1 MSKKSSLKIRAKV
14 KNGVTT
20 VKALVRHPMETGL
33 RKDKKTGKMIPAKFI
48 QNISCE
54 LNGKKVINGEI
65 GVAVSKNPYF
75 SFKFEDGKSG
85 DEITMSWT
93 DNLGKSDTLSAKI
106 K

>member
-1 MSKKSSLKIRAKV
+1 MSKKSSIKIRAKL

-33 RKDKKTGKMIPAKFI
+33 RKDKKTGKVIPAKFI
-48 QNISCE
+48 QNLSCE
-54 LNGKKVINGEI
+54 VNGKKVINGQI

-75 SFKFEDGKSG
+75 SFKFEGANSG
-85 DEITMSWT
+85 DELKLAWT
-93 DNLGKSDTLSAKI
+93 DNTGKSDTTTSKI